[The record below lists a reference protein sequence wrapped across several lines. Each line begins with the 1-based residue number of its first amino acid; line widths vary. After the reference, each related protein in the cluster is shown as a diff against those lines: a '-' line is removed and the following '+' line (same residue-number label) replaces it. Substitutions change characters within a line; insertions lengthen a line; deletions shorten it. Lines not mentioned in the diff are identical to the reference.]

1 MGGFLAVYKAVS
13 LSLALFLSLSS
24 HKTSRWL
31 ESRLDAN
38 FFPVLCDLPLNLTPP
53 LPINSLLQEMD
64 LDIRDTHALH
74 LAMAG
79 AEYEYCPFMFW
90 YPPAVCYYKHWGPK
104 DEDGTNGDA
113 SADGKDI
120 ADNVAGSSSSKALA
134 GPMASPLLSLP
145 PEVRLRIYYW
155 AYMMSP
161 IQPKELAAG
170 YPIPML
176 CRYILHP
183 LDPNLERQVEQE
195 IENERVI
202 VDLALA
208 GPPQLGNGKDD
219 ADDSGAREE
228 EEQTPAVREQNELQ
242 RAIAAERLTKERIKD
257 KMREMNKQMKGLLS
271 SDRPLAGMPTGL
283 LCACRQLY
291 FEARTLPFE
300 NNEFVFLNWF
310 SSGLNAA
317 AAVTKS
323 QRSWQRLSM
332 RYVRMEVMTE
342 DLARTGALK
351 KWADLCGGGSDE
363 RLASWTHGLRGLRL
377 KIVGQVGRKHTE
389 TALEVEDKFVDGLEE
404 EGGARRWVEEGKLA
418 EMKHLERLEIEIIKN
433 AWGTEEKMAWC
444 AKVEEALR
452 EFGSRAE
459 VVSMARIV

>member
-1 MGGFLAVYKAVS
+1 
-13 LSLALFLSLSS
+13 
-24 HKTSRWL
+24 
-31 ESRLDAN
+31 
-38 FFPVLCDLPLNLTPP
+38 
-53 LPINSLLQEMD
+53 MD

-113 SADGKDI
+113 SAVAKDI
-120 ADNVAGSSSSKALA
+120 ADNVAVSSDGKTPAA
-134 GPMASPLLSLP
+134 QMASPLLSLP

-155 AYMMSP
+155 AYLMSP

-183 LDPNLERQVEQE
+183 LDPNLEREVEQE
-195 IENERVI
+195 IENERAI
-202 VDLALA
+202 VDLAT
-208 GPPQLGNGKDD
+208 GKDD
-219 ADDSGAREE
+219 ADDTAAREE
-228 EEQTPAVREQNELQ
+228 DEQTLAMRQQNELQ
-242 RAIAAERLTKERIKD
+242 RTIAAERLTRERIKD
-257 KMREMNKQMKGLLS
+257 KMREVNKRMTGLLS
-271 SDRPLAGMPTGL
+271 SDRPLAGMPTDL
-283 LCACRQLY
+283 LRTCRQIY
-291 FEARTLPFE
+291 FESRTMPFE

-317 AAVTKS
+317 SAVTRS
-323 QRSWQRLSM
+323 QRPWQRLAM
-332 RYVRMEVMTE
+332 RYVRMEVMAE
-342 DLARTGALK
+342 DLARVGALK
-351 KWADLCGGGSDE
+351 KWANLCGGPEDE

-389 TALEVEDKFVDGLEE
+389 TAEEADDEFIDGLEE

-418 EMKHLERLEIEIIKN
+418 EMKSLERLEIEIIKN
-433 AWGTEEKMAWC
+433 AWGTVEKMAWC
-444 AKVEEALR
+444 RKVEEALR
-452 EFGSRAE
+452 EFGSKAV

>member
-1 MGGFLAVYKAVS
+1 
-13 LSLALFLSLSS
+13 
-24 HKTSRWL
+24 
-31 ESRLDAN
+31 
-38 FFPVLCDLPLNLTPP
+38 
-53 LPINSLLQEMD
+53 MD

-90 YPPAVCYYKHWGPK
+90 YPPAVCYYKHWGPQG
-104 DEDGTNGDA
+104 DEDNTNGDA

-120 ADNVAGSSSSKALA
+120 ADYVADSSSSTTSSKASA
-134 GPMASPLLSLP
+134 MASPLLSLP

-183 LDPNLERQVEQE
+183 LDPSLERQVEQE
-195 IENERVI
+195 VENERVI
-202 VDLALA
+202 VDLATA
-208 GPPQLGNGKDD
+208 DPHPGDGKGGE
-219 ADDSGAREE
+219 ADGARE
-228 EEQTPAVREQNELQ
+228 EEQTPAVQEQNELQ
-242 RAIAAERLTKERIKD
+242 RAIATERMIKERLKD
-257 KMREMNKQMKGLLS
+257 RMRELNRRMRGLLS
-271 SDRPLAGMPTGL
+271 SERPLSGIPTGL
-283 LCACRQLY
+283 LCACRQIY

-317 AAVTKS
+317 SAVTKS
-323 QRSWQRLSM
+323 QRSWQRLAM
-332 RYVRMEVMTE
+332 RYVRMEIMAE
-342 DLARTGALK
+342 DLARVGALK
-351 KWADLCGGGSDE
+351 KWADLCGGSDE
-363 RLASWTHGLRGLRL
+363 RRESWTRGLRGLRL

-389 TALEVEDKFVDGLEE
+389 NAQEVEDKYVDGLEE
-404 EGGARRWVEEGKLA
+404 EGGARRWVEGGKLA
-418 EMKHLERLEIEIIKN
+418 EMKNLERLEIEIIKN
-433 AWGTEEKMAWC
+433 AWGTPEKMAWC
-444 AKVEEALR
+444 AEVEAALR

>member
-1 MGGFLAVYKAVS
+1 
-13 LSLALFLSLSS
+13 
-24 HKTSRWL
+24 
-31 ESRLDAN
+31 
-38 FFPVLCDLPLNLTPP
+38 
-53 LPINSLLQEMD
+53 MD
-64 LDIRDTHALH
+64 FDIRDTHALH

-104 DEDGTNGDA
+104 GDEDSTNGDT
-113 SADGKDI
+113 SADGNDI
-120 ADNVAGSSSSKALA
+120 SENVADSSSSKATAAAL
-134 GPMASPLLSLP
+134 ASPLLSLP

-202 VDLALA
+202 VDLAKADPQPGDGKGA
-208 GPPQLGNGKDD
+208 GGVQ
-219 ADDSGAREE
+219 E
-228 EEQTPAVREQNELQ
+228 EEQTPAVQEQNELQ
-242 RAIAAERLTKERIKD
+242 RTIATERMVKERIKE
-257 KMREMNKQMKGLLS
+257 KMRELNRRMTGLLS
-271 SDRPLAGMPTGL
+271 SERPLAGMPTGL
-283 LCACRQLY
+283 LCACRQIY
-291 FEARTLPFE
+291 FEARTIPFE

-317 AAVTKS
+317 SAVTKS

-332 RYVRMEVMTE
+332 RYVRMEVMAE
-342 DLARTGALK
+342 DLARVGALK
-351 KWADLCGGGSDE
+351 KWADLCGGSDE

-389 TALEVEDKFVDGLEE
+389 NAQEAEDKYVDGLEE
-404 EGGARRWVEEGKLA
+404 EGGARRWVEGGKVA
-418 EMKHLERLEIEIIKN
+418 EMRNLERLEIEIIKN
-433 AWGTEEKMAWC
+433 AWGTEEKMKWC
-444 AKVEEALR
+444 AEVEKALR
-452 EFGSRAE
+452 ESGSRAE

>member
-1 MGGFLAVYKAVS
+1 
-13 LSLALFLSLSS
+13 
-24 HKTSRWL
+24 
-31 ESRLDAN
+31 
-38 FFPVLCDLPLNLTPP
+38 
-53 LPINSLLQEMD
+53 MD

-104 DEDGTNGDA
+104 DEDGTNGDT
-113 SADGKDI
+113 SADGRDI
-120 ADNVAGSSSSKALA
+120 VDHVPCKASA
-134 GPMASPLLSLP
+134 AAMASPSAKPSLLSLP

-183 LDPNLERQVEQE
+183 LDPNLEREVEQE

-202 VDLALA
+202 VDLATS
-208 GPPQLGNGKDD
+208 GPPRLSDGKAD
-219 ADDSGAREE
+219 ADDTGARDEEEEEE

-257 KMREMNKQMKGLLS
+257 KMREVNKNVKGLLS
-271 SDRPLAGMPTGL
+271 SDRPLAGIPTGL
-283 LCACRQLY
+283 LRACRQIY

-323 QRSWQRLSM
+323 QRPWQRLAM
-332 RYVRMEVMTE
+332 RYVRMEVMAE
-342 DLARTGALK
+342 DLAREGALK
-351 KWADLCGGGSDE
+351 KWADLCGGSDM
-363 RLASWTHGLRGLRL
+363 RLASWAYGLRGMRL
-377 KIVGQVGRKHTE
+377 KVVGQVGRKHTE
-389 TALEVEDKFVDGLEE
+389 TAQEAEDKYIDALEE
-404 EGGARRWVEEGKLA
+404 EGGARRWVERGKLA
-418 EMKHLERLEIEIIKN
+418 EMKNLERLEIEVIKN

-444 AKVEEALR
+444 AEVEQALR
-452 EFGSRAE
+452 ELGSRAE

>member
-1 MGGFLAVYKAVS
+1 
-13 LSLALFLSLSS
+13 
-24 HKTSRWL
+24 
-31 ESRLDAN
+31 
-38 FFPVLCDLPLNLTPP
+38 
-53 LPINSLLQEMD
+53 MD

-113 SADGKDI
+113 SAEAKDI
-120 ADNVAGSSSSKALA
+120 ADNVAGSSNSTAPTAATASAE
-134 GPMASPLLSLP
+134 PMASPLLSLP

-155 AYMMSP
+155 AYLMSP

-202 VDLALA
+202 VDLAT
-208 GPPQLGNGKDD
+208 GKDD
-219 ADDSGAREE
+219 ADDTGAREE

-257 KMREMNKQMKGLLS
+257 KMRELNKRMKGLLS

-283 LCACRQLY
+283 LCSCRQIY
-291 FEARTLPFE
+291 FESRTMPFE

-317 AAVTKS
+317 SAVTKS

-332 RYVRMEVMTE
+332 RYVRMEVMAE

-351 KWADLCGGGSDE
+351 KWADLCGGPDE

-389 TALEVEDKFVDGLEE
+389 TAQEAEDKFIDGLEE

-418 EMKHLERLEIEIIKN
+418 EMKNLERLEIEIIKN
-433 AWGTEEKMAWC
+433 AWGTAEKMAWC
-444 AKVEEALR
+444 VKVEEALR
-452 EFGSRAE
+452 ELGSRAE

>member
-1 MGGFLAVYKAVS
+1 
-13 LSLALFLSLSS
+13 
-24 HKTSRWL
+24 
-31 ESRLDAN
+31 
-38 FFPVLCDLPLNLTPP
+38 
-53 LPINSLLQEMD
+53 MD

-104 DEDGTNGDA
+104 ADEDSTNGDTSA
-113 SADGKDI
+113 ADGNDI
-120 ADNVAGSSSSKALA
+120 AENVADSSSSSGSK
-134 GPMASPLLSLP
+134 ASPLLSLP

-195 IENERVI
+195 IENERAI
-202 VDLALA
+202 VDFAKADPELA
-208 GPPQLGNGKDD
+208 D
-219 ADDSGAREE
+219 GAHE

-242 RAIAAERLTKERIKD
+242 RAVAAERMVKERIKER
-257 KMREMNKQMKGLLS
+257 MRELNRRMTGLLS
-271 SDRPLAGMPTGL
+271 SDRPLAGIPTGL
-283 LCACRQLY
+283 LCACRQIY

-300 NNEFVFLNWF
+300 QNEFVFLNWF

-317 AAVTKS
+317 SAVTKS
-323 QRSWQRLSM
+323 QRPWQRLSM
-332 RYVRMEVMTE
+332 RYVRMEVMAE
-342 DLARTGALK
+342 DLARVGALK
-351 KWADLCGGGSDE
+351 KWADLCGGGGGSGSDE
-363 RLASWTHGLRGLRL
+363 RLASWTRGLRGLRL

-389 TALEVEDKFVDGLEE
+389 NAQEAEDKFVDGLEE
-404 EGGARRWVEEGKLA
+404 EGGARRWVEGGRLA
-418 EMKHLERLEIEIIKN
+418 EMRSLERLEVEIIKN

-444 AKVEEALR
+444 AQVEEALR

>member
-1 MGGFLAVYKAVS
+1 
-13 LSLALFLSLSS
+13 
-24 HKTSRWL
+24 
-31 ESRLDAN
+31 
-38 FFPVLCDLPLNLTPP
+38 
-53 LPINSLLQEMD
+53 MD

-104 DEDGTNGDA
+104 ADEDSTNGDT
-113 SADGKDI
+113 SADGNDI
-120 ADNVAGSSSSKALA
+120 AENVAHSSSSSKASA
-134 GPMASPLLSLP
+134 AATASPLLSLP

-202 VDLALA
+202 VDFAKADPELA
-208 GPPQLGNGKDD
+208 GGKE
-219 ADDSGAREE
+219 ADGAHE

-242 RAIAAERLTKERIKD
+242 RAVATERMVKERIKE
-257 KMREMNKQMKGLLS
+257 KMRELNRRMTGLLS
-271 SDRPLAGMPTGL
+271 SDRPLAGIPTGL
-283 LCACRQLY
+283 LCACRQIY

-300 NNEFVFLNWF
+300 QNEFVFLNWF

-317 AAVTKS
+317 SAVTKS
-323 QRSWQRLSM
+323 QRPWQRLSM
-332 RYVRMEVMTE
+332 RYVRMEVMAE
-342 DLARTGALK
+342 DLARVGALK

-363 RLASWTHGLRGLRL
+363 RLESWTRGLRGLRL

-389 TALEVEDKFVDGLEE
+389 NAQEAEDKFVDGLEE
-404 EGGARRWVEEGKLA
+404 EGGARRWVEGGKLA
-418 EMKHLERLEIEIIKN
+418 EMKSLERLEVEIIKN

-444 AKVEEALR
+444 AQVEEALR

>member
-1 MGGFLAVYKAVS
+1 
-13 LSLALFLSLSS
+13 
-24 HKTSRWL
+24 
-31 ESRLDAN
+31 
-38 FFPVLCDLPLNLTPP
+38 
-53 LPINSLLQEMD
+53 MD

-104 DEDGTNGDA
+104 ADEDSTNGDT
-113 SADGKDI
+113 SADGNDI
-120 ADNVAGSSSSKALA
+120 AENVADSSSSSSKALA
-134 GPMASPLLSLP
+134 AAMASPLLSLP

-202 VDLALA
+202 VDFAKADPELVD
-208 GPPQLGNGKDD
+208 GKG
-219 ADDSGAREE
+219 ADGAHE

-242 RAIAAERLTKERIKD
+242 RAVATERMVKERIKE
-257 KMREMNKQMKGLLS
+257 KMRELNRRMTGLLS
-271 SDRPLAGMPTGL
+271 SDRPLAGIPTGL
-283 LCACRQLY
+283 LCACRQIY

-300 NNEFVFLNWF
+300 QNEFVFLNWF

-317 AAVTKS
+317 SAVTKS
-323 QRSWQRLSM
+323 QRPWQRLSM
-332 RYVRMEVMTE
+332 RYVRMEVMAE
-342 DLARTGALK
+342 DLARVGALK

-363 RLASWTHGLRGLRL
+363 RLASWTRGLRGLRL

-389 TALEVEDKFVDGLEE
+389 NAQEAEDKFVDALEE
-404 EGGARRWVEEGKLA
+404 EGGARRWVEGGKLA
-418 EMKHLERLEIEIIKN
+418 EMKSLERLEVEIIKN

-444 AKVEEALR
+444 AQVEEALR